1 MGPNNCLS
9 EWVDKLETIR
19 EISRMLLTLSC
30 ALNSSQF
37 QSTHPLNGLN
47 IKLNWIFLFFMICYI
62 FYNEQGSMQWLL
74 LAILANYMASLWIYL
89 QQKPEKN
96 LSPSNSS
103 LKATLLSQYKER
115 EWETWGEIFMVSWL
129 SIILTWHKIQLIQ
142 IDYGLNCLCSSLA

>member
-1 MGPNNCLS
+1 MTFVGYS
-9 EWVDKLETIR
+9 FKLHGFFVNISSTETW
-19 EISRMLLTLSC
+19 E
-30 ALNSSQF
+30 
-37 QSTHPLNGLN
+37 
-47 IKLNWIFLFFMICYI
+47 
-62 FYNEQGSMQWLL
+62 
-74 LAILANYMASLWIYL
+74 
-89 QQKPEKN
+89 N